1 LVRACASGSDR
12 SARQAFVAHFQP
24 VIRATV
30 IKTGRRFTEMPSDLI
45 DDLVQDT
52 YVRIFDQK
60 CKILRSFEARHEAS
74 IFAFIQAVSFSVV
87 QDHFRYASAQKR
99 GGKSTTLPIQE
110 MNDLAG
116 LENPASRY
124 EATAL
129 LEVIDHILTEIC
141 SADTLVR
148 DRSIFW
154 LYHLQD
160 YTAKEIAGLP
170 SVPLSVKGVESV
182 VFRVTG
188 EVRRRLQQMS
198 ISERLAQKSKG
209 TKA

>member
-1 LVRACASGSDR
+1 VSGADR
-12 SARQAFVAHFQP
+12 SARQTFVAHFQP

-30 IKTGRRFTEMPSDLI
+30 IKTGRRFTDMPSDLI

-60 CKILRSFEARHEAS
+60 CKILKSFEARHEAS
-74 IFAFIQAVSFSVV
+74 IFAFIQAVAFSVV
-87 QDHFRYASAQKR
+87 QDYFRYTSAQKR
-99 GGKSTTLPIQE
+99 GGKTTTLPIQE
-110 MNDLAG
+110 LNDVVG

-129 LEVIDHILTEIC
+129 LEVMNQILADIC
-141 SADTLVR
+141 SPETLER

-170 SVPLSVKGVESV
+170 SIQLSVKGVESV

-188 EVRRRLQQMS
+188 EVRRRLQQTS
-198 ISERLAQKSKG
+198 VSERIAGRSKG
-209 TKA
+209 TET